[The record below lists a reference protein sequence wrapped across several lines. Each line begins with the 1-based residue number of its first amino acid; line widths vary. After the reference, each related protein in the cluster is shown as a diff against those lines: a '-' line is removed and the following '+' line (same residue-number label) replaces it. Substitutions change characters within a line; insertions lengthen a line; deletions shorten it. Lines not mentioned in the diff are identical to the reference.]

1 VSCSSLSS
9 PLFSLPHPRPL
20 QLAARFAPR
29 SPLRGSLTPAV
40 SYIGAEVDRTPLLP
54 YLDPAAPPTSFSLPT
69 DARSQM
75 YGYMLQEGIEQQLL
89 LEGEGISPA
98 SFRIA
103 AGVGSGKFALP
114 PTYIVHGT

>member
-1 VSCSSLSS
+1 
-9 PLFSLPHPRPL
+9 
-20 QLAARFAPR
+20 
-29 SPLRGSLTPAV
+29 
-40 SYIGAEVDRTPLLP
+40 
-54 YLDPAAPPTSFSLPT
+54 
-69 DARSQM
+69 M